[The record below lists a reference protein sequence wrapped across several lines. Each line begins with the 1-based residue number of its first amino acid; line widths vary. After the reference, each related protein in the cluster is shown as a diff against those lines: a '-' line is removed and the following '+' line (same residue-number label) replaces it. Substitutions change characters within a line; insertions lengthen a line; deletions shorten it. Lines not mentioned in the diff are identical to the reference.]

1 MKVRMDAATFK
12 QLINNA
18 KKFLGVGQPKMQ
30 YIYLEFTD
38 DQVTATALDGYRVS
52 VETAKTLGTP
62 EPFKCYIR
70 PNIPKIT
77 GRDTYATLELD
88 DNRLLVTVG
97 DNITGFVQPEATGFY
112 NTEKFVEDAKADE
125 PKASVWVDPKLLKE
139 ALESCNVVNSWKSA
153 VKLEISSNKK
163 APIKIWY
170 GQRDAENNL
179 KLVLPV
185 NHPD

>member
-1 MKVRMDAATFK
+1 MKAWMDAAVFK

-18 KKFLGVGQPKMQ
+18 KKFLGSNDRMK
-30 YIYLEFTD
+30 YIYLEFAG

-52 VETAKTLGTP
+52 RETAKIKENT
-62 EPFKCYIR
+62 EPFKCFIK

-77 GRDTYATLELD
+77 SHDRYVTLELD

-97 DNITGFVQPEATGFY
+97 DNITGYVQPEITEFY
-112 NTEKFVEDAKADE
+112 NVESILENSKAEE
-125 PKASVWVDPKLLKE
+125 PAASVWVDPKLLKE
-139 ALESCNVVNSWKSA
+139 ALESCGVVNSYKPV
-153 VKLEISSNKK
+153 VKLEISSDKR

-170 GQRDAENNL
+170 GERDAENNL

-185 NHPD
+185 NHKD

>member
-1 MKVRMDAATFK
+1 MKVRMDAAAFK

-18 KKFLGVGQPKMQ
+18 KKFTSVLQPRMQ
-30 YIYLEFTD
+30 YIYLEFADT
-38 DQVTATALDGYRVS
+38 QVTATALDGYRVS

-62 EPFKCYIR
+62 KPFNCFIR

-77 GRDTYATLELD
+77 SHDTYVTLELD

-97 DNITGFVQPEATGFY
+97 DNITGYVQPKDTEFY
-112 NTEKFVEDAKADE
+112 NTKKFATDAKADE

-139 ALESCNVVNSWKSA
+139 ALESCGVVGGYKSA
-153 VKLEISSNKK
+153 VKLEISSVKSK
-163 APIKIWY
+163 PIKIWY

-185 NHPD
+185 NHTD

>member
-1 MKVRMDAATFK
+1 MKVEMDAAVFK

-18 KKFLGVGQPKMQ
+18 KKFLGSNDRMK
-30 YIYLEFTD
+30 YIYLEFAG

-52 VETAKTLGTP
+52 RETAKIKGAT
-62 EPFKCYIR
+62 ESFKCYIK

-77 GRDTYATLELD
+77 SHDRYVTLELYG
-88 DNRLLVTVG
+88 NRLLVTVG
-97 DNITGFVQPEATGFY
+97 DNITGFVQPECTEFY
-112 NTEKFVEDAKADE
+112 NVESIIKNSKEDE
-125 PKASVWVDPKLLKE
+125 PQASVWVDPKLLKE
-139 ALESCNVVNSWKSA
+139 ALESCGVVGSWKSA
-153 VKLEISSNKK
+153 VKLEISSDKR

-185 NHPD
+185 NHKD